1 MLKGFKDFITRG
13 NVMELAIAVIIGAA
27 FTAIVTA
34 ISDSLIHPLI
44 NCFGGTEVDGLKF
57 QLRSGMESTQID
69 LGAIITAAINFLIIA
84 GVVYF
89 LLVAPMNKLNELNA
103 RRKGI
108 DPEETVASEV
118 DLLVEIRDLLANQ
131 SGLTSASNGLAG
143 EIPDTTG
150 TADSTGS
157 STETGGRHSAR

>member
-34 ISDSLIHPLI
+34 ISDSLIQPLI

-89 LLVAPMNKLNELNA
+89 LLVAPMNKLNA